1 MQWKRVQNNIRVH
14 YTVCCSGEMSYMG
27 CSAVCWKHAGC
38 TERVLCGVEW
48 KGVIWSPV
56 QCWSARE
63 VGYMGRSMGALVPA
77 LYCLPTLPDD
87 EQAGAD
93 GDGDGDGDG

>member
-1 MQWKRVQNNIRVH
+1 MEFVGSAHDALQGCF
-14 YTVCCSGEMSYMG
+14 YT
-27 CSAVCWKHAGC
+27 
-38 TERVLCGVEW
+38 VEW

-63 VGYMGRSMGALVPA
+63 GGYMGRSMGALVPA

-87 EQAGAD
+87 EHAA
-93 GDGDGDGDG
+93 GDGDGGDGERTPDSFLSCACLVYD